1 MRDTGRLASA
11 MRNTTLILGG
21 GGFIGKRL
29 SAMLRH
35 SGQSVAVL
43 GRGLEDAVSSNF
55 VQRRG
60 SVEDAG
66 LLRELLD
73 ASACVVYLASITTPG
88 ASAREPGLEVT
99 GNLLPLVR
107 FLEIAQNVEP
117 RKLVFISS
125 AGAVYGD
132 SADGTAENVALR
144 PRSFYGAGKA
154 AAEALLHA
162 FTVNSGWSTVVLRPT
177 NVYGPG
183 QLPIKGFAIVPTIF
197 RYLLEHRVFE
207 IWGDGSV
214 VRDYLFVDDLC
225 ALICRIVA
233 GNTHAYSV
241 YNAGSGTA
249 VSILELVRLCEQAA
263 GMKLETTL
271 RPARAVDVPRAIPNI
286 DAVAKAYDWHAPTSL
301 GNGLSQTWQWLR
313 TTFPSQ

>member
-1 MRDTGRLASA
+1 
-11 MRNTTLILGG
+11 MRNATLIIGG

-29 SAMLRH
+29 SAALRRA
-35 SGQSVAVL
+35 GQPVAVL
-43 GRGLEDAVSSNF
+43 GHGLDDAASADF

-66 LLRELLD
+66 LLRELLEI
-73 ASACVVYLASITTPG
+73 STCVVYLASVTTPS

-99 GNLLPLVR
+99 GNLLPLAR
-107 FLEIAQNVEP
+107 FLEIAQTTAP

-132 SADGTAENVALR
+132 NADGVAENVALR

-162 FTVNSGWSTVVLRPT
+162 FTVNSGWPVVALRPT

-197 RYLLEHRVFE
+197 RPCWSGACSNSGVT
-207 IWGDGSV
+207 
-214 VRDYLFVDDLC
+214 VRSYAIICSPTIFV
-225 ALICRIVA
+225 R
-233 GNTHAYSV
+233 
-241 YNAGSGTA
+241 
-249 VSILELVRLCEQAA
+249 
-263 GMKLETTL
+263 
-271 RPARAVDVPRAIPNI
+271 
-286 DAVAKAYDWHAPTSL
+286 
-301 GNGLSQTWQWLR
+301 
-313 TTFPSQ
+313 

>member
-1 MRDTGRLASA
+1 
-11 MRNTTLILGG
+11 MRNATLILGG

-29 SAMLRH
+29 SAALRRA
-35 SGQSVAVL
+35 GQSVAVL
-43 GRGLEDAVSSNF
+43 GHGLEDAVAADF

-66 LLRELLD
+66 LLRELLE
-73 ASACVVYLASITTPG
+73 ASACVVYLASVTTPS

-99 GNLLPLVR
+99 GNLLPLAR
-107 FLEIAQNVEP
+107 FMEIAQSVAP

-132 SADGTAENVALR
+132 QADGVTENIALR

-154 AAEALLHA
+154 AAEAMLHA

-197 RYLLEHRVFE
+197 RHLRDRSVFE

-225 ALICRIVA
+225 SLIARSIA
-233 GNTHAYSV
+233 SDARAYRV

-249 VSILELVRLCEQAA
+249 VSILELVRRCEQAA
-263 GMKLETTL
+263 GMRLETAL
-271 RPARAVDVPRAIPNI
+271 RPARAVDVPRAVPNI
-286 DAVAKAYDWHAPTSL
+286 DAVANDYDWHAATAL
-301 GNGLSQTWQWLR
+301 DAGLSQTWQWLR
-313 TTFPSQ
+313 TVFPSQ

>member
-1 MRDTGRLASA
+1 MRDA
-11 MRNTTLILGG
+11 TLIIGG

-29 SAMLRH
+29 SATLRH
-35 SGQSVAVL
+35 TGQPISVL
-43 GRGLEDAVSSNF
+43 GHGLEDAVF
-55 VQRRG
+55 TDLVQRRG

-66 LLRELLD
+66 LLRELLE
-73 ASACVVYLASITTPG
+73 SATSVVYLASVTTPS

-99 GNLLPLVR
+99 GNLLPLAR
-107 FLEIAQNVEP
+107 FLEIALPMQP

-132 SADGTAENVALR
+132 HVDGVAENVALR

-154 AAEALLHA
+154 AAEAMLHA
-162 FTVNSGWSTVVLRPT
+162 FVVNSGWPTVVLRPT

-197 RYLLEHRVFE
+197 RHLLERRVFE

-225 ALICRIVA
+225 DLISHIIHDTA
-233 GNTHAYSV
+233 QGYSV
-241 YNAGSGTA
+241 YNAGSGTTA
-249 VSILELVRLCEQAA
+249 SVLELIRQCEEAA
-263 GMKLETTL
+263 GAKLEITL
-271 RPARAVDVPRAIPNI
+271 RPARSVDVPRAVPDLN
-286 DAVAKAYDWHAPTSL
+286 AVASIYDWRAATPLST
-301 GNGLSQTWQWLR
+301 GLHKTWQWLR
-313 TTFPSQ
+313 STAYSPASVSNPAI